1 MAIDFSKLKGSLT
14 GQVMIGFADFAEGE
28 SSSTND
34 STKLTTSK
42 RGKQRPSESKLTTSK
57 RGPKGP
63 SGSKLTTAK
72 MGFKL
77 TTSKRG
83 AKLPKF

>member
-14 GQVMIGFADFAEGE
+14 GQAMIGFADLAEG
-28 SSSTND
+28 TND
-34 STKLTTSK
+34 SNKLSTSK
-42 RGKQRPSESKLTTSK
+42 RGGKQRPLKSKLTTSK

-83 AKLPKF
+83 VKLPKV